1 MNFYIKIFILFLIIY
16 ILFLH
21 RDNKEKKVKKNKNI
35 ENMDI
40 YNYAD
45 QYRLNNYDIN
55 DLNLERSKRTY
66 PINYEPRLDKKN
78 IKYLK
83 AVNVSLEELMREIN
97 KDDEIL
103 YNTNNQLVYK
113 LEKTKDQFNFIILHL
128 AKRLNEMSRNLYE
141 IKFNKIVEV
150 NGEQTSE
157 QSKVEMKL
165 NFSIKARKEGLS
177 DKNKTYDFDVKIL
190 FILNKL
196 GLDKT
201 KMDGVFIRNLFV
213 DDIVVNDYMPHN
225 SYDW

>member
-1 MNFYIKIFILFLIIY
+1 MIFLKFFLFL
-16 ILFLH
+16 
-21 RDNKEKKVKKNKNI
+21 N
-35 ENMDI
+35 
-40 YNYAD
+40 
-45 QYRLNNYDIN
+45 
-55 DLNLERSKRTY
+55 
-66 PINYEPRLDKKN
+66 
-78 IKYLK
+78 
-83 AVNVSLEELMREIN
+83 
-97 KDDEIL
+97 
-103 YNTNNQLVYK
+103 
-113 LEKTKDQFNFIILHL
+113 
-128 AKRLNEMSRNLYE
+128 
-141 IKFNKIVEV
+141 NKI
-150 NGEQTSE
+150 